1 MTTQWEEAM
10 WAELKAQPDAQQL
23 VAATEY
29 IATMS
34 RKLLRDLG
42 NFRRQKAI
50 QLIDSGSY
58 SYGSLADEI
67 GTHAGTIRRL
77 VEEGRAYQ
85 RDQDHAQQA
94 A

>member
-1 MTTQWEEAM
+1 MNTRWEEAM
-10 WAELKAQPDAQQL
+10 WAELNEQPGPQQL

-29 IATMS
+29 IAIMS
-34 RKLLRDLG
+34 RNLLRELG

-50 QLIDSGSY
+50 ELIDSGKY
-58 SYGSLADEI
+58 TYGSLADEI
-67 GTHAGTIRRL
+67 GTHAGTVRRL

-85 RDQDHAQQA
+85 RDQDHAQA

>member
-1 MTTQWEEAM
+1 MTAQWEEAM
-10 WAELKAQPDAQQL
+10 WAELKEQPDAQQL

-50 QLIDSGSY
+50 ELIDSGQY
-58 SYGSLADEI
+58 TYGSLADEI
-67 GTHAGTIRRL
+67 GTHAGTVRRL
-77 VEEGRAYQ
+77 VEEGRANQ
-85 RDQDHAQQA
+85 RDQEHAA
-94 A
+94 AA